1 MKIGVI
7 GGGIIGVTTALCLKE
22 NVACDVDVTVV
33 TEKTSPETT
42 GDGAAGIWGLY
53 LVQATPEQKRS
64 EI

>member
-1 MKIGVI
+1 VI

-22 NVACDVDVTVV
+22 SDGSSKYDVTIV

-53 LVQATPEQKRS
+53 LVQATTEQKR
-64 EI
+64 